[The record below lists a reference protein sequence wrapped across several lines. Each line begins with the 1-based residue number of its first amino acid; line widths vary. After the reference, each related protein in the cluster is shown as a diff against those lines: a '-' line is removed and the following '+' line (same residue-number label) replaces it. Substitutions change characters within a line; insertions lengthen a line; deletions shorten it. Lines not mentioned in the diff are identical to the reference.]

1 MGVGVGR
8 KPGASCWV
16 SLGFAAVER
25 KGLLRTADVADRRVQ
40 EADTRPCLDFFF
52 LPRCG
57 FFTCSRRIFA
67 NADMHLLNFNF
78 THL

>member
-52 LPRCG
+52 APLW
-57 FFTCSRRIFA
+57 FF
-67 NADMHLLNFNF
+67 HVF
-78 THL
+78 TQDFCKC